1 MLAALGVPVRSIMD
15 RLGHNTSRMTL
26 EVYAHA
32 TPAMQD
38 QAVAALDA
46 AYEAVKGNLG
56 RQIDRQ
62 PQIPKTQDDHEITR
76 NALSDAG

>member
-1 MLAALGVPVRSIMD
+1 MVLMKMTK
-15 RLGHNTSRMTL
+15 LGHSTSRMTL
-26 EVYAHA
+26 EVYSYTTA
-32 TPAMQD
+32 AMQD

-46 AYEAVKGNLG
+46 AYEAVERNLG

-62 PQIPKTQDDHEITR
+62 PQISEIQDDHEKTR